1 MLKVFNKST
10 TDICENGINIE
21 LVLEDVEPQTLFKND
36 EAHNSVV
43 DLASGLKEVADIEKI
58 NIQLEALK
66 EQCDTRAFGPIFN
79 SICSLDSQTYYDIIC
94 IIGFI
99 LRKLEVKKRIEFIQ
113 KIKNI
118 TDIEQYGATSFRN
131 VAPAESIEDNTV
143 EAEAEVIE
151 ERVETVEAEADVIED
166 NGNVPAT
173 KYEDDGNEAAPRDVA
188 MPRPNKKNNK

>member
-1 MLKVFNKST
+1 MLKVTNKST

-21 LVLEDVEPQTLFKND
+21 LILEDVESQTLFKND

-43 DLASGLKEVADIEKI
+43 DLTSGLKDVADIENI

-99 LRKLEVKKRIEFIQ
+99 LRKLEVKKRIEFVQ

-118 TDIEQYGATSFRN
+118 TDIEHYGNSFRN
-131 VAPAESIEDNTV
+131 VAPAESIEDDTV
-143 EAEAEVIE
+143 EAQ
-151 ERVETVEAEADVIED
+151 ADVAED
-166 NGNVPAT
+166 NINEPAT
-173 KYEDDGNEAAPRDVA
+173 KYEDDDNVAAPRDAA
-188 MPRPNKKNNK
+188 MSRPGKKNNK

>member
-43 DLASGLKEVADIEKI
+43 DLTSGLKEVADIENI
-58 NIQLEALK
+58 NIQLEVLK
-66 EQCDTRAFGPIFN
+66 ERCDTRAFGPIFN
-79 SICSLDSQTYYDIIC
+79 TICSLDSQTYYDIIC
-94 IIGFI
+94 IIEFI
-99 LRKLEVKKRIEFIQ
+99 LKKLEVKKRIEFIQ

-143 EAEAEVIE
+143 EAEVIE
-151 ERVETVEAEADVIED
+151 ERVETVEAEDEIVED
-166 NGNVPAT
+166 NGNAPAT
-173 KYEDDGNEAAPRDVA
+173 KYEDDGNEAAPRDAA
-188 MPRPNKKNNK
+188 MPRPNKKK